1 MSEFSQRIRDARL
14 ELAPSRPRLVAAGG
28 PRIADAL
35 RPPPQAA
42 GDRTSL
48 EELEAQR
55 RRVEVLARK
64 VDELNAAILSEL
76 VQHPDALSGS
86 PSMVAELGRSSASA
100 QRACP
105 A

>member
-14 ELAPSRPRLVAAGG
+14 ELAPSRPRLVATGVS
-28 PRIADAL
+28 RTVDA
-35 RPPPQAA
+35 RPSPAQAA
-42 GDRTSL
+42 RDRTSL
-48 EELEAQR
+48 DQLEAQR

-76 VQHPDALSGS
+76 G
-86 PSMVAELGRSSASA
+86 
-100 QRACP
+100 QRVRP